1 MFEVILETKQKFY
14 VDKDKNN
21 REEYLPLK
29 KLIYPPFFITK
40 KISREF
46 PGGLVVRIL
55 GFHCHGPGFNSWSG
69 NWEKRFQ
76 YLSQWIYLFHTTCY
90 QKKKIHFSRRIYYT
104 TPWVRI
110 WPGGEWAKRKKK
122 QIKFKTGLLSG
133 CISQHSN
140 YKNTVVILVQSCPT
154 LCDPMDCSPP
164 GSSVHGIFQARILE
178 WVATSFSR
186 GSSWPRDETHVSV
199 SSVSC
204 IGKWIFFFF
213 FFFLP
218 LHYLG
223 SP

>member
-55 GFHCHGPGFNSWSG
+55 GFHCHGPGFNSWWG

-90 QKKKIHFSRRIYYT
+90 QKKKKKSISAEEYIIPHLESEFDLE
-104 TPWVRI
+104 VN
-110 WPGGEWAKRKKK
+110 GQKEKKK
-122 QIKFKTGLLSG
+122 KKA
-133 CISQHSN
+133 
-140 YKNTVVILVQSCPT
+140 
-154 LCDPMDCSPP
+154 D
-164 GSSVHGIFQARILE
+164 
-178 WVATSFSR
+178 
-186 GSSWPRDETHVSV
+186 
-199 SSVSC
+199 
-204 IGKWIFFFF
+204 
-213 FFFLP
+213 
-218 LHYLG
+218 
-223 SP
+223 